1 MRADATNRV
10 ADCLYASRDLDGAM
24 RQYEKAAQIEPSTA
38 DYPMYQRATIMGWR
52 GNPQGHIDGLNAMIA
67 RFPKSPLVPQA
78 MLDIAEAQTSSGQQ
92 GAALITYRR
101 IERDYPATA
110 QCRQALL
117 LMGSLLSEQNKSSE
131 AYDVYRRLISGHS
144 PSKEANIAA
153 RYMQEVAA
161 DAGKL
166 DEYVAFMKSVPN
178 APSVDPSEIDRITF
192 TRAKDADGWHA
203 YLDRYPQGEYAPQ
216 AMLLLAQDALSAKQ
230 YAEAL
235 AQASRL
241 IERYPDGE
249 FVAGALSVKGDS
261 EAALEMI
268 PQALDS
274 YKQLEARASDSGTLN
289 HARLGLLRAARDLAM
304 YEDVVAIADRLAGSS
319 TLGTGQLTEISFIK
333 ATALNNLDR
342 GDEAVAIWSSLA
354 ENTND
359 LNGIKSLYYLGQYYL
374 DNGDQKRAREYADK
388 LIDSN
393 TPHCYWLA
401 RGYILMSDIY
411 RARGDNFEADEYL
424 KSLRSNYPGDEPDIL
439 NMIDLRLNP

>member
-1 MRADATNRV
+1 
-10 ADCLYASRDLDGAM
+10 
-24 RQYEKAAQIEPSTA
+24 
-38 DYPMYQRATIMGWR
+38 
-52 GNPQGHIDGLNAMIA
+52 
-67 RFPKSPLVPQA
+67 
-78 MLDIAEAQTSSGQQ
+78 
-92 GAALITYRR
+92 
-101 IERDYPATA
+101 
-110 QCRQALL
+110 
-117 LMGSLLSEQNKSSE
+117 
-131 AYDVYRRLISGHS
+131 
-144 PSKEANIAA
+144 
-153 RYMQEVAA
+153 
-161 DAGKL
+161 
-166 DEYVAFMKSVPN
+166 
-178 APSVDPSEIDRITF
+178 TF

-393 TPHCYWLA
+393 TPHSYWLA